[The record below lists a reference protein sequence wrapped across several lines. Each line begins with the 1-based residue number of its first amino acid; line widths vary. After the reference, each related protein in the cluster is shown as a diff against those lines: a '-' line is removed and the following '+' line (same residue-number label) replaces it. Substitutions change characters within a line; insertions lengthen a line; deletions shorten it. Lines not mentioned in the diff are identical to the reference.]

1 MQIKKYLVEE
11 RKTKFLLFN
20 IKTNE
25 TLECQKIEGVWHVIN
40 KHETKKLT
48 SDDLYRLIFD
58 FGSFVDKRRRPY
70 RVLFSRDVAIFLVR
84 KGYILL
90 DSDMNRYEYQN
101 EVLLRNGKEQL
112 ADLPE
117 LTTYILLP
125 FQKFIEEKVQ
135 KETKVVSSS
144 CEQIHET
151 EKKFIRKARRR
162 RKMEER
168 EEENKY
174 TNKPV
179 TTNKS
184 NVWDWVML
192 VAGGVGITAL
202 ACWLRNSN
210 TNYKNKLC
218 YGNY

>member
-1 MQIKKYLVEE
+1 MQIKKYLVED

-20 IKTNE
+20 TKTKE

-58 FGSFVDKRRRPY
+58 FGSFVDKRRKPY
-70 RVLFSRDVAIFLVR
+70 RVLFSRDVAIFLIR

-135 KETKVVSSS
+135 KETKAVSSS

-151 EKKFIRKARRR
+151 EKNFIRKTRRR

-192 VAGGVGITAL
+192 AASGIGIAAL
-202 ACWLRNSN
+202 ACWFGN
-210 TNYKNKLC
+210 TNYKNRF
-218 YGNY
+218 YYER